1 MTLGTRLTIGLS
13 TVFYN
18 CVSFILLY
26 RLSDVEM
33 VQDEYSQIR
42 YPMLTLFVTGSFLIP
57 QLRL

>member
-1 MTLGTRLTIGLS
+1 MTRETRLMTGLS

-18 CVSFILLY
+18 CVSFILLH

-33 VQDEYSQIR
+33 VRDEISQIR